1 MNSKPPFTRFTQV
14 LCGLTALIALSPGRL
29 CAQGGGPPGGRVS
42 VLVADPSNPSVL
54 YAGGGRGLF
63 KSTNGGAGWSPVNS
77 GLPDTGVLLA
87 LAIDPSNTSTLY
99 AGLHE
104 GGVFKSTNGG
114 ARWNAIDSSIY
125 ANSLVIDPSNPSTL
139 YAGGYTRPF
148 NQVGLFK
155 STDGGAS
162 WIATRAGLPPSTSV
176 TVLTMDPSNTST
188 LYAGLSELGV
198 FKSSNGGA
206 TWTRVSSGLGGLSV
220 SALAIDHSNPLTL
233 YAGMTL
239 GSMAGLFK
247 STNGGASWT
256 AVRGILPTLALAI
269 DPSNTSTLYAGTFG
283 GIFKSTNRGDSW
295 MALNFARS
303 QAVVRVLA
311 MDPSNSSTLYAG
323 TFGSGVFKSTNTG
336 ASWTAASS
344 GLTNTTTASPVID
357 PTNPSVLYTA
367 TSGDDGW
374 VFKSTNGGAS
384 WMPAS
389 PDSRVSTLAID
400 PSNPSTLYA
409 GTFGSGVFK
418 STDGGAAWT
427 AGAGGLPQNF
437 NVQALIVDPSNPS
450 TLYAGGGGLFKST
463 NGGASWTAASSGIPP
478 SVLARGVTVL
488 AIDPSDASTL
498 YAGTGGGQVGAGLFK
513 STNGAG
519 NWTSANPTTGE
530 LAGTTSVNITA
541 LVIDPSDPST
551 VYAGGEVAGRLG
563 ALDGVFKLTNGGTL
577 WTVARSGI
585 PNGVLVT
592 ALGLDPSTPS
602 TLYAGTRGGVFKS
615 TDGGA
620 FWVVASSGVTNPNVS
635 SLAMDPSDP
644 FTLYAGTQ
652 GSGVFKS
659 TDGASTWQPTGSS
672 YGNGAGPASKIAK
685 VSGDNQAGTPGR
697 PLRGPLVV
705 VVTNSSGI
713 PLAGVTV
720 GFTVTAGAGRLSA
733 GSVLTDDQGVAS
745 TVLTL
750 GPDPATTVTATAAGL
765 SGSPITFNAGG
776 GGTIPQPA
784 NALNAASFASPG
796 TLTPGGIFSVFG
808 NLLTDGTTA
817 EASGIPLPNRLA
829 EATVLVNGIFAPL
842 FYAAPRQI
850 NAQLP
855 VKTPSG
861 SAQLVVSVGG
871 RKSSTVM
878 FAVEN
883 AAPGIF
889 TYNST
894 RAVAVN
900 PDGSVNGPASPARPG
915 DTMVVYLT
923 GAGPVQASGAWLE
936 GAPSPPG
943 LSPVT
948 LPFTATLG
956 GQDAATD
963 YLGLTPG
970 SIGLYQ
976 LNMKVPSLPRGDHA
990 LILTV
995 GGKASNSALVSVS
1008 P

>member
-1 MNSKPPFTRFTQV
+1 
-14 LCGLTALIALSPGRL
+14 
-29 CAQGGGPPGGRVS
+29 
-42 VLVADPSNPSVL
+42 
-54 YAGGGRGLF
+54 
-63 KSTNGGAGWSPVNS
+63 
-77 GLPDTGVLLA
+77 
-87 LAIDPSNTSTLY
+87 
-99 AGLHE
+99 
-104 GGVFKSTNGG
+104 
-114 ARWNAIDSSIY
+114 
-125 ANSLVIDPSNPSTL
+125 
-139 YAGGYTRPF
+139 
-148 NQVGLFK
+148 
-155 STDGGAS
+155 
-162 WIATRAGLPPSTSV
+162 
-176 TVLTMDPSNTST
+176 MDPSNTST
-188 LYAGLSELGV
+188 LYAGLFEGGV
-198 FKSSNGGA
+198 FKSSNAGA
-206 TWTRVSSGLGGLSV
+206 TWTTASSGLGIVGGHSI
-220 SALAIDHSNPLTL
+220 SALAIDPSNPLTL
-233 YAGMTL
+233 YAGKTGL
-239 GSMAGLFK
+239 LIAGLFK

-256 AVRGILPTLALAI
+256 AVSGILPPLALAI
-269 DPSNTSTLYAGTFG
+269 DPSNTSTLYAGTILNG
-283 GIFKSTNRGDSW
+283 VFKSTNAGASW

-303 QAVVRVLA
+303 QSQVAVLA

-323 TFGSGVFKSTNTG
+323 TLLNGVFKSTNAG

-357 PTNPSVLYTA
+357 HTNPSVLYTA
-367 TSGDDGW
+367 TSGGVPGDGW

-418 STDGGAAWT
+418 STNGGATWT

-450 TLYAGGGGLFKST
+450 TLYAGGGLLAGGGGLFKST

-488 AIDPSDASTL
+488 AIDPSNASTL

-513 STNGAG
+513 STDGAG
-519 NWTSANPTTGE
+519 NWTSANPSTGE
-530 LAGTTSVNITA
+530 LAGTQLENITA

-551 VYAGGEVAGRLG
+551 VYAGGEVSGRLG
-563 ALDGVFKLTNGGTL
+563 VLSGVFKLTNGGTL
-577 WTVARSGI
+577 WTVARSGLTN
-585 PNGVLVT
+585 PFVT
-592 ALGLDPSTPS
+592 ALAVDPSVPS
-602 TLYAGTRGGVFKS
+602 TLYAGTGGGVFKS

-620 FWVVASSGVTNPNVS
+620 FWVVASSGLTNPNVS

-644 FTLYAGTQ
+644 FTLYAGTF

-705 VVTNSSGI
+705 VVTNASGI
-713 PLAGVTV
+713 PVAGVAV
-720 GFTVTAGAGRLSA
+720 RFTVAAGGDSRLSA

-750 GPDPATTVTATAAGL
+750 APDPATNTVTATAAGL

-776 GGTIPQPA
+776 SGAIPQPA
-784 NALNAASFASPG
+784 SALNAASFASPG

-829 EATVLVNGIFAPL
+829 GATVLVNGIFAPL

-915 DTMVVYLT
+915 DTIVVYLT
-923 GAGPVQASGAWLE
+923 GAGPVQASGAWLD